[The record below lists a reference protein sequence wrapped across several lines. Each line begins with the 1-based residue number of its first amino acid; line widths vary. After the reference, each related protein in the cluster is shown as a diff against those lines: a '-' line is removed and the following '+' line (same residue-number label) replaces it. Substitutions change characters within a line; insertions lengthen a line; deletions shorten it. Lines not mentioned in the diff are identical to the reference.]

1 MIVFLGLWIGQ
12 IDLPNRS
19 WGLEHPKVAAPGLA
33 YTISLLLGPM
43 KVSGKRVTVYQ
54 IWLSFL
60 SIARLTYIY
69 YTINLGEPEG
79 IGWAEQPFLAGMCE
93 TIPLFPGQL
102 CKFFLHKGNCRIPF
116 NSKSLAYLI

>member
-1 MIVFLGLWIGQ
+1 MLAFLGLGFA
-12 IDLPNRS
+12 RS
-19 WGLEHPKVAAPGLA
+19 TCHSALIRLDHPRVASAVLA
-33 YTISLLLGPM
+33 YTISFLSRTM
-43 KVSGKRVTVYQ
+43 QVSGKRVTVYQ

-79 IGWAEQPFLAGMCE
+79 IGWAEQTFLAGMCE